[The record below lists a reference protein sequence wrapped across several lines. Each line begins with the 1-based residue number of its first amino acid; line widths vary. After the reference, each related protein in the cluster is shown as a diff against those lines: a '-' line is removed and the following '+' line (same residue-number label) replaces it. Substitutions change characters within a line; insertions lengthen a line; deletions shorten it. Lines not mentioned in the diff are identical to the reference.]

1 MKELRKA
8 RLRKDRLHLR
18 RALNGIECGDIWG
31 VRPGDRD
38 TIRDLLIVKIAN
50 IDRLLENSAEKE

>member
-1 MKELRKA
+1 MKELREA
-8 RLRKDRLHLR
+8 RLRKDRIHLR
-18 RALNGIECGDIWG
+18 RALNDIESGEIWG

-50 IDRLLENSAEKE
+50 IDWLLENSAEKE

>member
-1 MKELRKA
+1 MKELREA

-18 RALNGIECGDIWG
+18 RALNDIESGEIWG

-50 IDRLLENSAEKE
+50 IDLLLKNTAEKE

>member
-1 MKELRKA
+1 MKELREA

-18 RALNGIECGDIWG
+18 RALNDIESGEIWG

-50 IDRLLENSAEKE
+50 IDLLLENSAEKE